1 MIEFFKLLL
10 LVIKSF
16 IKTKYALT
24 LEITLLRHQLNVY
37 QRTKNPIFKN
47 PDRILWVFSFKSLE

>member
-1 MIEFFKLLL
+1 VIEFFKLLL

-16 IKTKYALT
+16 IKTKSALT

-37 QRTKNPIFKN
+37 QRTKKPIFKN
-47 PDRILWVFSFKSLE
+47 PDCILWVLA